1 MIKNYLVVA
10 FRNLKK
16 YKIFSVLNIFGLAL
30 GISCVVFIY
39 SFISYELSYEKCF
52 PKADRLYR
60 ITHTSVEETTT
71 RYWAPTA
78 PLLLE
83 MLSEQMPEIESYT
96 RMMQARHL
104 SMVFDDSLGTVKKFM
119 EDDGFF
125 TDTSIFEMFDLEMI
139 YGDANTALH
148 NPQGMVI
155 SESMSERFFGDD
167 NPIGKVLRIENYQ
180 TDFVVTGV
188 MKDFTGNTHLKMNF
202 LLSWI
207 GFRQFLIEN
216 GMEGLYNARTWAG
229 PYNYFLLKE
238 GSRIEDLEK
247 KMDDFIVSY
256 LEDDEKTPEEILA
269 ENRYPIQPIKKIHLY
284 SKLEQEVSPNSDI
297 TYVYVFLLV
306 ATLILIIAGVNY
318 INITTA
324 QSMRRI
330 KEIGVRKVVG
340 AFRQQIIWQN
350 LGESFMI
357 SIFAGMLSVLI
368 IDLLYPYYNI
378 LSGLDYS
385 LKEIFSTHNIL
396 LIGGIVVL
404 LGFLSGIYPAF
415 LASGFSIDDNIKGI
429 KKRGSFS
436 NKLRRG
442 LIILQFTI
450 SVFLIFSTLVLY
462 RQLRMFNEQDLG
474 FTKENVVAVTFGGE
488 MFNALRNDYAGVK
501 AELKSNPNILEVS
514 RTSNLPGER
523 TSVEDLRYQGMD
535 DMDAPSQRFIR
546 VDEDYL
552 ATMEIEL
559 LEGEN
564 FQRSADTSLQYLI
577 NETSVLV
584 SNVDNPIG
592 KTAHNM
598 WGGTGK
604 VVGIV
609 KNHNFA
615 SLHEGIEPLVLEYNP
630 GQINGGLLIRYQG
643 NAIEAKEYLEQ
654 KIKTYAPT
662 DVINFIYLTDQW
674 DSLYVTETKAGNTF
688 KAFTLLAI
696 IISCIGLFGLSA
708 FTAELRIKEMG
719 IRKVHG
725 AGLFDI
731 MKIYGLDF
739 LKLILISTIIA
750 LPVGWL
756 IMENW
761 LQSFHYRISLSWTFF
776 VYSLIAIIVISFLT
790 ILYQMIKV
798 SRANPIDYLKYE

>member
-1 MIKNYLVVA
+1 MIKNYLVIA

-16 YKIFSVLNIFGLAL
+16 YKVFSALNIFGLAL

-52 PKADRLYR
+52 PKSDRLYR
-60 ITHTSVEETTT
+60 ITHTSIEETTT

-83 MLSEQMPEIESYT
+83 LLSEQMPEVEMYT
-96 RMMQARHL
+96 RMMQAMHL
-104 SMVFDDSLGTVKKFM
+104 SMAFDDSTGNIKKFM

-125 TDTSIFEMFDLEMI
+125 ADTTIFEMFDLELI
-139 YGDANTALH
+139 YGDPNSALH
-148 NPQGMVI
+148 NPSGMVI
-155 SESMSERFFGDD
+155 SESMADRFFGDD
-167 NPIGKVLRIENYQ
+167 NPMGKTLNIENYQ

-188 MKDFTGNTHLKMNF
+188 MKDISGNTHLKMNF

-238 GSRIEDLEK
+238 GSRIEDLET

-256 LEDDEKTPEEILA
+256 LDDDEKSPDEILA
-269 ENRYPIQPIKKIHLY
+269 EHRYPIQPIKKIHLH

-306 ATLILIIAGVNY
+306 AILILAIAGVNY
-318 INITTA
+318 VNITTA

-350 LGESFMI
+350 LGESFMV
-357 SIFAGMLSVLI
+357 SIFAGGLSVLI
-368 IDLLYPYYNI
+368 IDLLYPFYNI
-378 LSGLDYS
+378 LSGLDYT
-385 LKEIFSTHNIL
+385 LTDIFSTQNIL
-396 LIGGIVVL
+396 LIVSIVIV

-415 LASGFSIDDNIKGI
+415 LASGFSIDDSIKGM

-442 LIILQFTI
+442 LIILQFSI

-462 RQLRMFNEQDLG
+462 KQLRLFNEQDLG

-488 MFNALRNDYAGVK
+488 MFNALRNDYNGVK

-523 TSVEDLRYQGMD
+523 TSVEDLRYEGIN

-552 ATMEIEL
+552 ATMQIEL
-559 LEGEN
+559 LEGEG
-564 FQRSADTSLQYLI
+564 FQRSADTSLQFLI
-577 NETSVLV
+577 NENSKLV
-584 SNVDNPIG
+584 SNIEDPIG
-592 KTAHNM
+592 RTVFNM
-598 WGGTGK
+598 WGGSGK

-615 SLHEGIEPLVLEYNP
+615 SLHEAIEPLVLEYNP
-630 GQINGGLLIRYQG
+630 QQINGGILIRYQG
-643 NAIEAKEYLEQ
+643 DAKEAKEYLEQ
-654 KIKTYAPT
+654 KIKNCRE
-662 DVINFIYLTDQW
+662 V
-674 DSLYVTETKAGNTF
+674 
-688 KAFTLLAI
+688 
-696 IISCIGLFGLSA
+696 SA
-708 FTAELRIKEMG
+708 ER
-719 IRKVHG
+719 
-725 AGLFDI
+725 
-731 MKIYGLDF
+731 
-739 LKLILISTIIA
+739 
-750 LPVGWL
+750 
-756 IMENW
+756 
-761 LQSFHYRISLSWTFF
+761 
-776 VYSLIAIIVISFLT
+776 
-790 ILYQMIKV
+790 
-798 SRANPIDYLKYE
+798 

>member
-1 MIKNYLVVA
+1 MIKNYLVIA

-16 YKIFSVLNIFGLAL
+16 YKVFSALNIFGLAL

-52 PKADRLYR
+52 PKSDRLYR
-60 ITHTSVEETTT
+60 ITHTSIEETTT

-83 MLSEQMPEIESYT
+83 LLSEQMPEVEMYT
-96 RMMQARHL
+96 RMMQAMHL
-104 SMVFDDSLGTVKKFM
+104 SMAFDDSTGNIKKFM

-125 TDTSIFEMFDLEMI
+125 ADTTIFEMFDLELI
-139 YGDANTALH
+139 YGDPNSALH
-148 NPQGMVI
+148 NPSGMVI
-155 SESMSERFFGDD
+155 SESMADRFFGDD
-167 NPIGKVLRIENYQ
+167 NPMGKTLNIENYQ

-188 MKDFTGNTHLKMNF
+188 MKDISGNTHLKMNF

-238 GSRIEDLEK
+238 GSRIEDLET

-256 LEDDEKTPEEILA
+256 LDDDEKSPDEILA
-269 ENRYPIQPIKKIHLY
+269 EHRYPIQPIKKIHLH

-306 ATLILIIAGVNY
+306 AILILAIAGVNY
-318 INITTA
+318 VNITTA

-350 LGESFMI
+350 LGESFMV
-357 SIFAGMLSVLI
+357 SIFAGGLSVLI
-368 IDLLYPYYNI
+368 IDLLYPFYNI
-378 LSGLDYS
+378 LSGLDYT
-385 LKEIFSTHNIL
+385 LTDIFSTQNIL
-396 LIGGIVVL
+396 LIVSIVIV

-415 LASGFSIDDNIKGI
+415 LASGFSIDDSIKGM

-442 LIILQFTI
+442 LIILQFSI

-462 RQLRMFNEQDLG
+462 KQLRLFNEQDLG

-488 MFNALRNDYAGVK
+488 MFNALRNDYNGVK

-523 TSVEDLRYQGMD
+523 TSVEDLRYEGIN

-552 ATMEIEL
+552 ATMQIEL
-559 LEGEN
+559 LEGEG
-564 FQRSADTSLQYLI
+564 FQRSADTSLQFLI
-577 NETSVLV
+577 NENSKLV
-584 SNVDNPIG
+584 SNIEDPIG
-592 KTAHNM
+592 RTVFNM
-598 WGGTGK
+598 WGGSGK

-615 SLHEGIEPLVLEYNP
+615 SLHEAIEPLVLEYNP
-630 GQINGGLLIRYQG
+630 QQINGGILIRYQG
-643 NAIEAKEYLEQ
+643 DAKEAKEYLEQ
-654 KIKTYAPT
+654 KIKNYAPT
-662 DVINFIYLTDQW
+662 DVINFTYVTDQW
-674 DSLYVTETKAGNTF
+674 DSLYATETNAGNTF

-725 AGLFDI
+725 AGLIDI
-731 MKIYGLDF
+731 MKIFGLDF
-739 LKLILISTIIA
+739 LKLILISTVIA
-750 LPVGWL
+750 LPVAWI

-761 LQSFHYRISLSWTFF
+761 LQTFHYRISISWTFF
-776 VYSLIAIIVISFLT
+776 FYSLLAIIGISFLT

-798 SRANPIDYLKYE
+798 SRANPVDYIKYE

>member
-1 MIKNYLVVA
+1 MLRNYLTIA

-16 YKIFSVLNIFGLAL
+16 YKIFSALNIFGLAL

-39 SFISYELSYEKCF
+39 SFISHELSYEKCY

-125 TDTSIFEMFDLEMI
+125 ADTSIFEMFDLELI
-139 YGDANTALH
+139 YGDPNSALH
-148 NPQGMVI
+148 DPSGMVI
-155 SESMSERFFGDD
+155 SESMAERFFGKDD
-167 NPIGKVLRIENYQ
+167 PLGKTLTIENYQ

-188 MKDFTGNTHLKMNF
+188 MKDITGNTHLKMNF

-207 GFRQFLIEN
+207 GFRQFLIAN

-238 GSRIEDLEK
+238 GSRIQDLEN

-269 ENRYPIQPIKKIHLY
+269 EHKYPFQSIKKIHLH

-306 ATLILIIAGVNY
+306 AILILIIAGVNY
-318 INITTA
+318 VNITTA

-385 LKEIFSTHNIL
+385 LKEIFSTQNIL
-396 LIGGIVVL
+396 LIVGIVVL

-462 RQLRMFNEQDLG
+462 RQLRLFNEQDLG

-535 DMDAPSQRFIR
+535 DMGAPSQRFIR

-592 KTAHNM
+592 KTAHNI

-630 GQINGGLLIRYQG
+630 GQINGGILVKFQG
-643 NAIEAKEYLEQ
+643 DKKEAIEYLEE
-654 KIKTYAPT
+654 KIKSYAPT
-662 DVINFIYLTDQW
+662 DVINFTFITDQW
-674 DSLYVTETKAGNTF
+674 DSLYVTETNAGNTF

-725 AGLFDI
+725 AGLIEI
-731 MKIYGLDF
+731 MKLFGLDF
-739 LKLILISTIIA
+739 FKLILVSTVIA
-750 LPVGWL
+750 LPVGWI

-761 LQSFHYRISLSWTFF
+761 LQSFHYRISISWAFF
-776 VYSLIAIIVISFLT
+776 VYSLVAIIGVSFLT

-798 SRANPIDYLKYE
+798 SRANPVDYIKYE

>member
-1 MIKNYLVVA
+1 MIKNYLVIA

-16 YKIFSVLNIFGLAL
+16 YKIFSALNIFGLAL

-39 SFISYELSYEKCF
+39 SFITYELSYEKCY
-52 PKADRLYR
+52 PKADRIYR

-71 RYWAPTA
+71 RFWAPTA

-83 MLSEQMPEIESYT
+83 MLSEQVPEIESYT
-96 RMMQARHL
+96 RMMQAMHL
-104 SMVFDDSLGTVKKFM
+104 SIVFADNLGTVKKFM

-125 TDTSIFEMFDLEMI
+125 ADTSIFEMFDLDLV
-139 YGDANTALH
+139 YGDPGSALH
-148 NPQGMVI
+148 NPSGMVI
-155 SESMSERFFGDD
+155 SQSMSERFFGKD
-167 NPIGKVLRIENYQ
+167 NPMGKTMTIENYQ

-188 MKDFTGNTHLKMNF
+188 MKDVVGNTHLKMNF

-207 GFRQFLIEN
+207 GFRQFLIAN

-238 GSRIEDLEK
+238 GSRIEDLEA

-256 LEDDEKTPEEILA
+256 LDDGERTPEEILA
-269 ENRYPIQPIKKIHLY
+269 EDKYPFQPIKKIHLH

-306 ATLILIIAGVNY
+306 AILILIIAGVNY
-318 INITTA
+318 VNITTA

-330 KEIGVRKVVG
+330 KEIGLRKVVG
-340 AFRQQIIWQN
+340 AYRQQIIWQN

-357 SIFAGMLSVLI
+357 SIFAGALSVLI
-368 IDLLYPYYNI
+368 IDLIYPFYNI
-378 LSGLDYS
+378 LSGLEYTLSD
-385 LKEIFSTHNIL
+385 IFSSRNII
-396 LIGGIVVL
+396 LIVSNVIV

-415 LASGFSIDDNIKGI
+415 LASGFSIDDSIKGM

-442 LIILQFTI
+442 LIVLQFSI

-462 RQLRMFNEQDLG
+462 HQLKLFNDQDLG

-501 AELKSNPNILEVS
+501 AELKANPKILEVS
-514 RTSNLPGER
+514 RSSNLPGER
-523 TSVEDLRYQGMD
+523 TSVEDLRYQGRENES
-535 DMDAPSQRFIR
+535 APSQRFIR

-552 ATMEIEL
+552 ATMQIEL
-559 LEGEN
+559 LEGEG
-564 FQRSADTSLQYLI
+564 FQRSADTSLQFLI
-577 NETSVLV
+577 NENSKIV
-584 SNVDNPIG
+584 SNVENPIG
-592 KTAHNM
+592 QTAYNM

-604 VVGIV
+604 VVGII
-609 KNHNFA
+609 KNYNFA
-615 SLHEGIEPLVLEYNP
+615 SLHEAIEPLVLEYNP

-643 NAIEAKEYLEQ
+643 DNKEVIEYLEN
-654 KIKTYAPT
+654 KIKTYAPS
-662 DVINFIYLTDQW
+662 DVIEFKFISDQW
-674 DSLYVTETKAGNTF
+674 DSLYVTEIKAGNTF

-696 IISCIGLFGLSA
+696 VISCIGLFGLSA

-725 AGLFDI
+725 AGLIDI
-731 MKIYGLDF
+731 MKIFGLDF
-739 LKLILISTIIA
+739 LKLIIISTVIA
-750 LPVGWL
+750 LPIAWYV
-756 IMENW
+756 MSNW
-761 LQSFHYRISLSWTFF
+761 LQSFEYRIHLSWTYFL
-776 VYSLIAIIVISFLT
+776 YSIIAILTISLLT

-798 SRANPIDYLKYE
+798 SRANPIDYIKYE

>member
-1 MIKNYLVVA
+1 MLRNYLTIA

-16 YKIFSVLNIFGLAL
+16 YKIFSALNIFGLAL

-39 SFISYELSYEKCF
+39 SFISHELSYEKCY

-60 ITHTSVEETTT
+60 ITHTSVETTTT

-83 MLSEQMPEIESYT
+83 MLSEQMPEVEMYT
-96 RMMQARHL
+96 RMMQAMHL
-104 SMVFDDSLGTVKKFM
+104 SIVFDDSLGTVKKFM
-119 EDDGFF
+119 ENDGFF
-125 TDTSIFEMFDLEMI
+125 ADTSIFEMFDLELI
-139 YGDANTALH
+139 YGDPNSALH
-148 NPQGMVI
+148 DPSGIVI
-155 SESMSERFFGDD
+155 SESMAERFFGKDD
-167 NPIGKVLRIENYQ
+167 PMGKTLTIENYQ

-188 MKDFTGNTHLKMNF
+188 IKDITGNTHLKMNF

-207 GFRQFLIEN
+207 GFRQFLIAN

-238 GSRIEDLEK
+238 GSRIEDLET
-247 KMDDFIVSY
+247 KMDDFIVTY
-256 LEDDEKTPEEILA
+256 LDDDEKTPEEILA
-269 ENRYPIQPIKKIHLY
+269 EHKYPFQSIKKIHLH

-306 ATLILIIAGVNY
+306 AVLILIIAGVNY
-318 INITTA
+318 VNITTA

-385 LKEIFSTHNIL
+385 LKEIFSTQNIL
-396 LIGGIVVL
+396 LIVGIVVL

-436 NKLRRG
+436 NKLRRV
-442 LIILQFTI
+442 LIILQFSI

-462 RQLRMFNEQDLG
+462 SQLRLFNEQDLG

-488 MFNALRNDYAGVK
+488 MFNALANDYVGVK

-535 DMDAPSQRFIR
+535 DMGAPSQRFIR

-552 ATMEIEL
+552 ATMQIEL

-592 KTAHNM
+592 KTAYNM

-630 GQINGGLLIRYQG
+630 GQINGGILVKFQG
-643 NAIEAKEYLEQ
+643 DKKEAIEYLEE
-654 KIKTYAPT
+654 KIKSYAPT
-662 DVINFIYLTDQW
+662 DVINFTFITDQW
-674 DSLYVTETKAGNTF
+674 DSLYVTETNAGNTF

-725 AGLFDI
+725 AGLIEI
-731 MKIYGLDF
+731 MKLFGLDF
-739 LKLILISTIIA
+739 FKLILVSTVIA
-750 LPVGWL
+750 LPVGWI

-761 LQSFHYRISLSWTFF
+761 LQSFHYRISISWAFF
-776 VYSLIAIIVISFLT
+776 FYSLVAIIGVSFLT

-798 SRANPIDYLKYE
+798 SRSNPIDYIKYE

>member
-1 MIKNYLVVA
+1 MIKNYLVIA

-39 SFISYELSYEKCF
+39 SFIHYELSYEKCY

-125 TDTSIFEMFDLEMI
+125 ADTSIFEMFDLELI
-139 YGDANTALH
+139 YGDPGTALH
-148 NPQGMVI
+148 NPSGMVI
-155 SESMSERFFGDD
+155 SASMAERFFGND
-167 NPIGKVLRIENYQ
+167 NPIGNVLTIENYQ

-188 MKDFTGNTHLKMNF
+188 MKDITGNTHLKMNF

-207 GFRQFLIEN
+207 GFRQFLFEN

-269 ENRYPIQPIKKIHLY
+269 EHRYPIQPIKKIHLH

-306 ATLILIIAGVNY
+306 AILILIIAGVNY
-318 INITTA
+318 VNITTA

-330 KEIGVRKVVG
+330 KEIGIRKVVG
-340 AFRQQIIWQN
+340 AFRRQIIWQN

-378 LSGLDYS
+378 LSGPDYS
-385 LKEIFSTHNIL
+385 LKEIFSTQNIL
-396 LIGGIVVL
+396 IIGGIVVL

-535 DMDAPSQRFIR
+535 DMGAPSQRFIR

-630 GQINGGLLIRYQG
+630 GQINGGILVKFQG
-643 NAIEAKEYLEQ
+643 DKKEAIEYLEE
-654 KIKTYAPT
+654 KIKSYAPT
-662 DVINFIYLTDQW
+662 DVINFTFITDQW
-674 DSLYVTETKAGNTF
+674 DSLYVTETNAGNTF

-725 AGLFDI
+725 AGLIEI
-731 MKIYGLDF
+731 MKLFGLDF
-739 LKLILISTIIA
+739 FKLILVSTVIA
-750 LPVGWL
+750 LPVGWI

-761 LQSFHYRISLSWTFF
+761 LQSFHYRISISWAFF
-776 VYSLIAIIVISFLT
+776 FYSLVAIIGVSFLT

-798 SRANPIDYLKYE
+798 SRANPIEYIKYE